1 MPAGIDE
8 MNTLSNSLSAYPNP
22 STGIVNL
29 NYNLDHAARVTIEVY
44 NALGELVLAHSNT
57 VPAGLQLEPMD
68 FSPLDNGIYFMN
80 ITADGL
86 KASRT
91 ITLNK

>member
-1 MPAGIDE
+1 MNHKHASDGI
-8 MNTLSNSLSAYPNP
+8 L
-22 STGIVNL
+22 NL
-29 NYNLDHAARVTIEVY
+29 NYNLDHATSVTIEVY
-44 NALGELVLAHSNT
+44 NALGKLVMAHSNT
-57 VPAGLQLEPMD
+57 VPAGLQLQPMD
-68 FSPLDNGIYFMN
+68 ISSLDNGIYFLN